1 MGRNAKR
8 CGESVIAHVLAV
20 RSFGAGNKL
29 SRIMQGLLGLGNDD
43 VDDFL
48 GLAAFVHQ

>member
-1 MGRNAKR
+1 VGRNAKR

-20 RSFGAGNKL
+20 RSFGAGSKL
-29 SRIMQGLLGLGNDD
+29 SRITQGLVGLGDDD

-48 GLAAFVHQ
+48 GLVAFVHQ